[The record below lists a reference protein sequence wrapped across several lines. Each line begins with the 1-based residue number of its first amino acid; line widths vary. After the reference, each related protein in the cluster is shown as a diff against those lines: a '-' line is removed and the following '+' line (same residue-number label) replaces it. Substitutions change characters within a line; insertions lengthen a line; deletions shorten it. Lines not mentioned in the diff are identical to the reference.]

1 VPKPL
6 PKLLPVLPYP
16 ASKSPPCGF
25 VTASNPAHKRPKFPF
40 KTYHRRHSSS
50 HWCLIPYT
58 RARAHSRARSLSL
71 SLCRQGSLSKHDE
84 CPKEKQHKPRIIL
97 LRNPSSLLPR
107 LPRPPPPP
115 PPPYPRPNNT
125 IKTTGAS
132 AACYDLHA
140 ASVTV
145 HRDGAEARLG
155 SGLKQLV
162 PRTDDLGVGR
172 WRRLIKPLDRQHLA
186 P

>member
-1 VPKPL
+1 MPKPL

-97 LRNPSSLLPR
+97 LRNPSSPLPR
-107 LPRPPPPP
+107 LPRPPPPRRLLILGP
-115 PPPYPRPNNT
+115 ITQSRQQGHPRPAMT
-125 IKTTGAS
+125 FTQRLLLCT
-132 AACYDLHA
+132 
-140 ASVTV
+140 VTV
-145 HRDGAEARLG
+145 LRLG
-155 SGLKQLV
+155 WAQ
-162 PRTDDLGVGR
+162 
-172 WRRLIKPLDRQHLA
+172 A
-186 P
+186 